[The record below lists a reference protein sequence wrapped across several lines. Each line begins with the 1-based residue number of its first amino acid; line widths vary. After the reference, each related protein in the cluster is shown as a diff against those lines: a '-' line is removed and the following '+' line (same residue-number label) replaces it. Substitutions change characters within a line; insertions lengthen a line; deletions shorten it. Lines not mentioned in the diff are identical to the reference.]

1 MLNQGIIALRNL
13 TYDYLGIPI
22 NESEVNLYTFQASQ
36 EESNN
41 FQSDLYSK
49 KPMIDKKQE
58 VKAVRE
64 MTFNKIEEI
73 EFT

>member
-41 FQSDLYSK
+41 FQSELYSK

>member
-41 FQSDLYSK
+41 FQSELYSK
-49 KPMIDKKQE
+49 KPMIDKK
-58 VKAVRE
+58 
-64 MTFNKIEEI
+64 
-73 EFT
+73 